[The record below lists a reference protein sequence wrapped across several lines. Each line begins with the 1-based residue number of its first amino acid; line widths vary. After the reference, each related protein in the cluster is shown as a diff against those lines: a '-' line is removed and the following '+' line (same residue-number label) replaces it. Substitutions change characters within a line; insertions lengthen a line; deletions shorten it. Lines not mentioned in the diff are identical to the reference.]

1 MDVAFCFMR
10 RLVLRE
16 AVTRL
21 RFASSPLAELAL
33 TTMAVR
39 TPQWHPFHSRW
50 LADTEPGRR
59 QVGIDRIL
67 LLVNP
72 DRWVLDTLIRHPVR
86 RGASFAQ
93 EMAAL
98 AQVDARIFRRDL
110 EVLWGRLPREVGR
123 TDTAAR
129 AWVLDTVQAYWD
141 HCVAASWPA
150 FKAVLD
156 ADVTY
161 RGAELAA
168 HGVATAVSG
177 AIPGFVVKD
186 HDLVMPLRRDPG
198 WEATADERGVTFLP
212 TLVKWG
218 TNVPNLPDSDLVFT
232 YRARGRGRLNHTEVD
247 SRPGLV
253 GILGRTRTE
262 LLLSLEEP
270 ASSTAVAV
278 FMGVTT
284 TAVNQHLRAL
294 ARAGLLQT
302 SRFGRYV
309 LYERTA
315 LAEDLIAAGG

>member
-1 MDVAFCFMR
+1 MKQLLIR
-10 RLVLRE
+10 G
-16 AVTRL
+16 AVSRL
-21 RFASSPLAELAL
+21 RFAPSPLAELAL

-39 TPQWHPFHSRW
+39 TPEWHPFHTRW
-50 LADTEPGRR
+50 LADTEAGRAA
-59 QVGIDRIL
+59 VGLDRIL
-67 LLVNP
+67 TLVNP
-72 DRWVLDTLIRHPVR
+72 QRWVLDTLIRHPVR
-86 RGASFAQ
+86 RGASFAH

-98 AQVDARIFRRDL
+98 GTVPAWVFRRDL
-110 EVLWGRLPREVGR
+110 EVLWGQVPRELGR
-123 TDTAAR
+123 TDTAVR
-129 AWVLDTVQAYWD
+129 DWVLDTVQAYWD
-141 HCVAASWPA
+141 QCVAASWPA

-168 HGVATAVSG
+168 HGVAAAVTG
-177 AIPGFVVKD
+177 ASPGFLVRGD
-186 HDLVMPLRRDPG
+186 DLVMPLRRDQG
-198 WEATADERGVTFLP
+198 WEVNADDRGVTFLP

-218 TNVPNLPDSDLVFT
+218 TNCPNLPESDLVFS
-232 YRARGRGRLNHTEVD
+232 YRARGRGRLSHAEVD
-247 SRPGLV
+247 GRPGLV

-309 LYERTA
+309 LYQRTSVA
-315 LAEDLIAAGG
+315 DDLIAASG